1 MLWGNVESNDSRALW
16 EGKAI
21 VSRAL
26 CVGKLMQGSSGH
38 YSHRKY
44 QRQAHWPFEET
55 CCSDRAFLG
64 HFYVNVGPG
73 PLAEQAGC
81 ILGEA

>member
-38 YSHRKY
+38 YNHRRY
-44 QRQAHWPFEET
+44 QRQAHWPF
-55 CCSDRAFLG
+55 RRHVAQIVPFLG
-64 HFYVNVGPG
+64 TFT
-73 PLAEQAGC
+73 
-81 ILGEA
+81 